1 MKNLLVDARMIRSSG
16 IGTYLENILSRI
28 ITMEKGFNV
37 TLLGDKEILSEMFP
51 NTDIIHCTCSIY
63 SIKEQIELNRKITK
77 EYDLFWSPHY
87 NIPVL
92 SSTKILVTVHD
103 FFHLDMP
110 QFVSGIDKKLY
121 SKFMFKILARK
132 ANKVITVSEFSKSRA
147 LIYLGR
153 KADCKVDVVYNGV
166 SEDWFKFR
174 DKKNFNK
181 PYILYVGNVKPH
193 KNLPSLIKAYETL
206 QVDIKENL
214 VIVGKKEGFIT
225 GDDSISEISEKLGN
239 KITFTG
245 YVGDEELKE
254 WVKGAK
260 ALIFPSLYEG
270 FGLPPLEAMA
280 CGTPVLTSHAAS
292 LPEVCEQAAI
302 YFDPYDVEDI
312 AGKIKETL
320 QDEDKL
326 QMLSKK
332 GLEQAAKFT
341 WEKSVEQHLKI
352 IESLL

>member
-1 MKNLLVDARMIRSSG
+1 MKNLLVDARMIKSSG
-16 IGTYLENILSRI
+16 IGTYLENILLRI
-28 ITMEKGFNV
+28 IPMKKNFNV
-37 TLLGDKEILSEMFP
+37 TLLGDKKILSEMFP
-51 NTDIIHCTCSIY
+51 DTNIIHCTCSIY
-63 SIKEQIELNRKITK
+63 SVREQIELNRKITK
-77 EYDLFWSPHY
+77 EYDLLWSPHY
-87 NIPVL
+87 NIPFL
-92 SSTKILVTVHD
+92 TSTKTLVTVHD

-110 QFVSGIDKKLY
+110 QFVSGINKKLY

-132 ANKVITVSEFSKSRA
+132 ASKVITVSEFSKSRA
-147 LIYLGR
+147 LIHLGR
-153 KADCKVDVVYNGV
+153 NADCKVNVVYNGV
-166 SEDWFKFR
+166 GEDWFEFR
-174 DKKNFNK
+174 GEKKFNK

-193 KNLPSLIKAYETL
+193 KNLRSLIKAYEIL
-206 QVDIKENL
+206 QEDIKEDL

-225 GDDSISEISEKLGN
+225 GDDSISDISEELAN

-245 YVGDEELKE
+245 YVGDEELKA

-302 YFDPYDVEDI
+302 YFDPYDVEDM
-312 AGKIKETL
+312 AKKIKETL
-320 QDEDKL
+320 QDEETL
-326 QMLSKK
+326 QVLSKK
-332 GLEQAAKFT
+332 GLAQATKFT
-341 WEKSVEQHLKI
+341 WEKSVAQHLKV